1 MEYSE
6 RNVNELK
13 IGRLM
18 WGKVFCNL
26 VCLFI
31 FILIVKVSDSK
42 EERTQIHKAIRTI
55 YPGLE
60 STTEEDGLQ
69 KLIKVTLKCA
79 GMTVPSFNCM
89 YRSVNSVFI

>member
-1 MEYSE
+1 
-6 RNVNELK
+6 
-13 IGRLM
+13 M

-79 GMTVPSFNCM
+79 GMTVPS
-89 YRSVNSVFI
+89 